1 MVSSVKMGVG
11 FFSLITLYYYKD
23 FALKQQF
30 VALFEQ
36 AFTALQVDGVI
47 PSHLTPSIQLERTR
61 DSAHGDFA
69 CNIALILAKPCALK
83 PRDLAEKFAEK
94 LRASPDLQRVD
105 VAGPGFIN
113 LFLPSHAYQ
122 NVVQTVLHQAEH
134 YGHAEKNSKDSILI
148 EFVSANPTGPLHVG
162 HGRGAAYGS
171 TLANLLAAAGHSVF
185 CEYYVNDAGRQMD
198 ILAVSVWLRY
208 LELCGESFVF
218 PSNGYKGDY
227 VFDIA
232 ADVHRAHRDRF
243 RVAAILVFEGV
254 TPDASQENG
263 DKEQHIDDLIRNS
276 KRLLGEEAFRIV
288 FNAGLV
294 VILGDIRQDL
304 AQFGVTY
311 DRWFSELSLYEGQPS
326 DVDRAI
332 AHLVDGGHT
341 YEQEGALWFRSTAF
355 GDEKDRVLIR
365 ENGQK
370 TYFASDVAYHWNKL
384 TRGFSRLINIWGAD
398 HHGYIPRV
406 KAAIQALGGDPNRL
420 SIQLVQFATL
430 YRGSERLQMS
440 TRSGEFVTLRE
451 LRQEVGKDATR
462 FFYTQRRS
470 EQHLD
475 FDLELAKSH
484 STDNPVYYVQYA
496 HARIHS
502 VLKQLA
508 DRDLTWEF
516 DKNTNWSLL
525 NNPHEMD
532 LLQCLARYPEVIEV
546 AAANYEPHQVV
557 YYLRELAQTFHTY
570 YNEHKF
576 IVEDIALRQARLS
589 VVMAVRQ
596 VLQNGLMIL
605 GVSAPEVM

>member
-1 MVSSVKMGVG
+1 M
-11 FFSLITLYYYKD
+11 
-23 FALKQQF
+23 KQQF
-30 VALFEQ
+30 AALFEQ
-36 AFTALQVDGVI
+36 AFIALQTEGVI
-47 PSHLTPSIQLERTR
+47 PSHLTPAIQLDRTR

-69 CNIALILAKPCALK
+69 CNIALILAKPCGIK
-83 PRDLAEKFAEK
+83 PRDLAVKFVEK
-94 LRASPDLQRVD
+94 LSSAPDLQRVE

-113 LFLPSHAYQ
+113 LFLHPQAYQ
-122 NVVQTVLHQAEH
+122 KTVKTILMQADQ
-134 YGHAEKNSKDSILI
+134 YGCGAKGSKDSVLV

-171 TLANLLAAAGHSVF
+171 TLANLLMAAGHSVF

-227 VFDIA
+227 IFDIA
-232 ADVHRAHRDRF
+232 ADVHREHKDRF
-243 RVAAILVFEGV
+243 RVAAALVFADV
-254 TPDASQENG
+254 TPDATQENG

-276 KRLLGEEAFRIV
+276 KRLLGLESFRIV
-288 FNAGLV
+288 FNAGLQ
-294 VILGDIRQDL
+294 VILEDIRQDL
-304 AQFGVTY
+304 TQFGVTY
-311 DRWFSELSLYEGQPS
+311 DRWFSELSLYDGQPS
-326 DVDRAI
+326 DVDQAI
-332 AHLVDGGHT
+332 AQLIKTGHT
-341 YEQEGALWFRSTAF
+341 YEQEGALWFRSTTF
-355 GDEKDRVLIR
+355 GDEKDRVLVR

-384 TRGFSRLINIWGAD
+384 GRGFSRLVNIWGAD
-398 HHGYIPRV
+398 HHGYIARV
-406 KAAIQALGGDPNRL
+406 KAAIQALGGDPTRL

-430 YRGSERLQMS
+430 YRGTERLQMS

-462 FFYTQRRS
+462 FFYVQRRS

-484 STDNPVYYVQYA
+484 STDNPVYYIQYA

-508 DRDLTWEF
+508 DRDLTWQF
-516 DKNTNWSLL
+516 DDKTDWALL
-525 NNPHEMD
+525 NNAHEMS
-532 LLQCLARYPEVIEV
+532 LLHTLARYPEVIEV

-557 YYLRELAQTFHTY
+557 YYLRELAQAFHTY

-576 IVEDIALRQARLS
+576 IVEDVALRQARLS

-596 VLQNGLMIL
+596 VLQNGLAIL